1 MKLLLCFIVA
11 SCLVPALRADD
22 PKTPPPPELKAV
34 AETLVNAIKSKD
46 DVALATCWHSP
57 EVMAKLKADEA
68 LAASGTSPTEINV
81 DKEREKELKRREK
94 DMLRNKQRIDEI
106 RALITKHFGNLD
118 GLKLVEL
125 EVDPDDDAAD
135 PEAAFDEVD
144 IHLLAAD
151 GTKLRIELDDA
162 LRIDGVWK
170 FKGRVEDKL
179 CIELTDP

>member
-1 MKLLLCFIVA
+1 
-11 SCLVPALRADD
+11 
-22 PKTPPPPELKAV
+22 
-34 AETLVNAIKSKD
+34 LVNAIKSND
-46 DVALATCWHSP
+46 ASAIAACWHSP
-57 EVMAKLKADEA
+57 EVLAKLKADED

-81 DKEREKELKRREK
+81 PKEREKELRKREK
-94 DMLRNKQRIDEI
+94 DLLRNKQRIDEI
-106 RALITKHFGNLD
+106 RSLITKHFGNLD
-118 GLKLVEL
+118 SLKFVEF
-125 EVDPDDDAAD
+125 EVDPDEDAAD

>member
-11 SCLVPALRADD
+11 SCIVPALHADE
-22 PKTPPPPELKAV
+22 PKAPPPPELKAL
-34 AETLVNAIKSKD
+34 AETLVNAIKSND
-46 DVALATCWHSP
+46 AAAIAACWHSP
-57 EVMAKLKADEA
+57 EVLAKLKEAEA
-68 LAASGTSPTEINV
+68 LAASGTSPAEINV
-81 DKEREKELKRREK
+81 PKEREKELKRREK
-94 DMLRNKQRIDEI
+94 DMLRNKQRTDEI
-106 RALITKHFGNLD
+106 RSLITKHFGNLES
-118 GLKLVEL
+118 LKFVEL
-125 EVDPDDDAAD
+125 EVDPDEDAAD
-135 PEAAFDEVD
+135 HEAAFDEVD

>member
-1 MKLLLCFIVA
+1 MKVLLCFIVA
-11 SCLVPALRADD
+11 ACLVPALQAEV
-22 PKTPPPPELKAV
+22 PKTPPPPELKAI
-34 AETLVNAIKSKD
+34 AETLVNAIKSND
-46 DVALATCWHSP
+46 AAAIAACWHSP

-68 LAASGTSPTEINV
+68 LAASGTSTTEIDV
-81 DKEREKELKRREK
+81 PKEREKEIRKREK

-106 RALITKHFGNLD
+106 RSLISKHFGNLD

-125 EVDPDDDAAD
+125 EVDTDEDAAD

-144 IHLLAAD
+144 IHLLASD

>member
-1 MKLLLCFIVA
+1 MKFLLCFVVI
-11 SCLVPALRADD
+11 SCLASVLHADD
-22 PKTPPPPELKAV
+22 PKTPPPPELKTLT
-34 AETLVNAIKSKD
+34 ETLVNAIKSND
-46 DVALATCWHSP
+46 AAAIAACWHSP

-68 LAASGTSPTEINV
+68 LAASGTSTTEIDV
-81 DKEREKELKRREK
+81 PKEREKEIRKREK

-106 RALITKHFGNLD
+106 RSLISKHFGNLD

-125 EVDPDDDAAD
+125 EVDPDEDAAD
-135 PEAAFDEVD
+135 PEAGFDEVD
-144 IHLLAAD
+144 IHLLASD

>member
-1 MKLLLCFIVA
+1 MKRLLCFIVA
-11 SCLVPALRADD
+11 SCLVPALHADD
-22 PKTPPPPELKAV
+22 PKTPPPPELKAL
-34 AETLVNAIKSKD
+34 AETLVSAIKSKD
-46 DVALATCWHSP
+46 DAALAACWHSP
-57 EVMAKLKADEA
+57 ETLAKLKAAEA

-81 DKEREKELKRREK
+81 DKEREKELKRGEK
-94 DMLRNKQRIDEI
+94 DRLRNQQRIDEI
-106 RALITKHFGNLD
+106 RALITKYFGD
-118 GLKLVEL
+118 ISALKFVEL

-135 PEAAFDEVD
+135 PDAAFDEVD

-170 FKGRVEDKL
+170 FKGRIEDKL

>member
-1 MKLLLCFIVA
+1 MKFLLSLVVI
-11 SCLVPALRADD
+11 SCLAQALHADD
-22 PKTPPPPELKAV
+22 PKTPPPPELKAL

-46 DVALATCWHSP
+46 DTALATCWHSP
-57 EVMAKLKADEA
+57 EGMAKLKADEA

-81 DKEREKELKRREK
+81 EKEREKELKRREK
-94 DMLRNKQRIDEI
+94 DMLRNKQRINEI

-118 GLKLVEL
+118 SLKFVEL
-125 EVDPDDDAAD
+125 EVDPDDEAAD

-144 IHLLAAD
+144 IHLLASD

-179 CIELTDP
+179 SIELTDP

>member
-1 MKLLLCFIVA
+1 MRLLLCFIVA
-11 SCLVPALRADD
+11 SCLVPVLHAED
-22 PKTPPPPELKAV
+22 PKTPSPPELKAL
-34 AETLVNAIKSKD
+34 AETLVNTIKSKD
-46 DVALATCWHSP
+46 DAALATCWHSP

-106 RALITKHFGNLD
+106 RALITKHFGD
-118 GLKLVEL
+118 ISALKFVEL

-144 IHLLAAD
+144 IHLLASD

-179 CIELTDP
+179 CIELTVP

>member
-11 SCLVPALRADD
+11 SCLVTALQAED
-22 PKTPPPPELKAV
+22 PKTPPPAELKAV

-46 DVALATCWHSP
+46 DAALAACWHSP

-68 LAASGTSPTEINV
+68 LAASGTSPTEIDV
-81 DKEREKELKRREK
+81 PKEREKELKRREK

-106 RALITKHFGNLD
+106 RALITKHFGD
-118 GLKLVEL
+118 ISALKFVEL

>member
-11 SCLVPALRADD
+11 SCLVPVFGADD
-22 PKTPPPPELKAV
+22 PKNPPPPELKTL
-34 AETLVNAIKSKD
+34 AEVLVNAIKSKD
-46 DVALATCWHSP
+46 DAALAACWHSP

-68 LAASGTSPTEINV
+68 LAASGTSPTEIDV
-81 DKEREKELKRREK
+81 PKEREKELRRREK

-106 RALITKHFGNLD
+106 RSLITKHFGNLD

>member
-1 MKLLLCFIVA
+1 MKLLLCFAVVF
-11 SCLVPALRADD
+11 CLAPVLYADE
-22 PKTPPPPELKAV
+22 PKTPLPPELKAL
-34 AETLVNAIKSKD
+34 AETLVNAIKAQD
-46 DVALATCWHSP
+46 DAAIAACWHSP
-57 EVMAKLKADEA
+57 EVLAKLKEAEA

-81 DKEREKELKRREK
+81 AREREKELKRREK

-125 EVDPDDDAAD
+125 EVDPDEDAVD
-135 PEAAFDEVD
+135 TEAAFDEVD
-144 IHLLAAD
+144 LHLVAAD
-151 GTKLRIELDDA
+151 GTRLRMEVDDA

-179 CIELTDP
+179 SIELGEP

>member
-1 MKLLLCFIVA
+1 MKLLRCFIVA
-11 SCLVPALRADD
+11 SCLVPDLHADD
-22 PKTPPPPELKAV
+22 PKTPPPPELKAL

-46 DVALATCWHSP
+46 DAAIAACWHSP
-57 EVMAKLKADEA
+57 EVMAKLREAEA
-68 LAASGTSPTEINV
+68 LAASGTSPTEVNV
-81 DKEREKELKRREK
+81 SKEREKELKRREK

-118 GLKLVEL
+118 TLKMVEL
-125 EVDPDDDAAD
+125 EVDPDHDAAD
-135 PEAAFDEVD
+135 LEAAFDEVD
-144 IHLLAAD
+144 IHLLASD

-179 CIELTDP
+179 SIELTDP